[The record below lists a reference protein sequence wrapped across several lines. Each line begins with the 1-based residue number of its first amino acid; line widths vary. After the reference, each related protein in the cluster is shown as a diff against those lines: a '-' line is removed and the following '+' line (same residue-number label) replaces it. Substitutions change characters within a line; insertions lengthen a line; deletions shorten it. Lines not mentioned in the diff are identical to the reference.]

1 MADINNQI
9 KVKLANTHNIIKF
22 IVITTREH
30 GELVTNEF
38 ITLQKGK
45 YYYIPID
52 SNLSLVD
59 FTFFKINPDLIDFID
74 VRNIVKGT
82 ATVIPLVHGIQLVN
96 DTLLGSLI

>member
-1 MADINNQI
+1 MADINSQI

-22 IVITTREH
+22 TVITTREH

-52 SNLSLVD
+52 SNLSLAD